1 MHESEKLDIEL
12 QKQCLE
18 REKLEFEETKKAYA
32 FQEEEREFSRKDWKN
47 IQHREEQEITR
58 RGIETCISV
67 LRTADGKAIFNLPS
81 EDTDAGTLEEAKNVR
96 KLAWD
101 KMADLIPKLG

>member
-1 MHESEKLDIEL
+1 MMEQEKLDIEL
-12 QKQCLE
+12 QKQCIA
-18 REKLEFEETKKAYA
+18 RDKLEFEETKKAYA
-32 FQEEEREFSRKDWKN
+32 FQEEERAFARQDWKN